1 LTHVNEHIQRRN
13 YKNRAANTTALKKG
27 HIVLNKYP
35 LWKTL
40 MVAMVVAFGALYAT
54 PNLFGESPA
63 VQVSGLRGVEADAAT
78 LDSIK
83 AHLEESNL
91 SFDSIVL
98 EKGQV
103 LTRFKNTEDQLKAR
117 DVLDDNLGKQFSV
130 ALNLTP
136 NTPEWLAA
144 IGGTPMKLGLD
155 LSGGVSFLMEVNM
168 KEAINKAK
176 TGMVSDFRGDLRNEK
191 IRYRSVKEAGNGIVV
206 IFRKVEDL
214 DAAQSLLKKRYRD
227 LLLKTDDDTLTLT
240 AKMTE
245 AKLKEIRE
253 YAIQQNITIIRN
265 RVNELGV
272 AEPLVQRQG
281 KKHIVIELPGVQDT
295 AKAKEILNATATI
308 EFRLVDTEGDLSNA
322 LNGRVPANAI
332 LLRDK
337 DGRPSLL
344 KKRVMLTGDHITDAK
359 SGFDEYSRPQVN
371 ISLDSAGG
379 SKMSNGTKSNIGKPM
394 ATVFIEYKPTDKR
407 DAEGNMIFE
416 KVQEII
422 SVATIQSRLGKSFRI
437 TGAGSAAEAHNLAL
451 LLRAGALIAPIAIV
465 EERTVGPTLGAEN
478 VQLGFQA
485 ILLGFGLV
493 FIFMMVYYRA
503 FGVVANLALGAN
515 LVLIVGIMSMIPGAT
530 LTLPGMAGIV
540 LTVGM
545 AVDANV
551 LIFERIREEIRE
563 GKTIQQAIHQGYD
576 AAFSTIIDANI
587 TTLIAALILFAI
599 GTGPV
604 KGFAITLSI
613 GIITSMFTSVV
624 GTRAVVNA
632 IWGGKRL
639 DKLPI

>member
-1 LTHVNEHIQRRN
+1 M
-13 YKNRAANTTALKKG
+13 
-27 HIVLNKYP
+27 LNKYP

-40 MVAMVVAFGALYAT
+40 MVALIVALGALYAT
-54 PNLFGESPA
+54 PNLYGEDPA
-63 VQVSGLRGVEADAAT
+63 VQVSGLRGVEANVTT
-78 LDSIK
+78 LDEIK
-83 AHLEESNL
+83 GHLSD
-91 SFDSIVL
+91 SKIDYASIVL
-98 EKGQV
+98 EQGQV
-103 LTRFKNTEDQLKAR
+103 LARFKNTEDQLKAR
-117 DVLDDNLGKQFSV
+117 DVLDDNLGKKYSV

-136 NTPEWLAA
+136 ATPDWLAS
-144 IGGTPMKLGLD
+144 IGGSPMKLGLD

-176 TGMVSDFRGDLRNEK
+176 EGMVGDFRGDLLNEK
-191 IRYRSVKEAGNGIVV
+191 IRYRSVKEDGDAIVV
-206 IFRKVEDL
+206 KFRKVEDL
-214 DAAQSLLKKRYRD
+214 EQGESLIKKRYRD
-227 LLLKTDDDTLTLT
+227 LLLNTDEDTLTLS
-240 AKMTE
+240 AQMTE

-253 YAIQQNITIIRN
+253 YALQQNITIIRN

-281 KKHIVIELPGVQDT
+281 QKHIVIELPGVQDT

-308 EFRLVDTEGDLSNA
+308 EFRLVDTEGDLSA
-322 LNGRVPANAI
+322 AINGRIPPSSI
-332 LLRDK
+332 LLTDK
-337 DGRPSLL
+337 DGKPTLL
-344 KKRVMLTGDHITDAK
+344 KKRIMLTGDHITDAK

-394 ATVFIEYKPTDKR
+394 ATVFIEYKPTDRR
-407 DAEGNMIFE
+407 DPEGNIIFE
-416 KVQEII
+416 KVQEVI
-422 SVATIQSRLGKSFRI
+422 SVATIQARLGKSFRI
-437 TGAGSAAEAHNLAL
+437 TGAGSQAEAHNLAL
-451 LLRAGALIAPIAIV
+451 LLRAGALIAPITIV

-485 ILLGFGLV
+485 IMMGFGLV
-493 FIFMMVYYRA
+493 FIFMIIYYRA
-503 FGVVANLALGAN
+503 FGIVANVALGAN
-515 LVLIVGIMSMIPGAT
+515 LVLIVGVMSMIPGAT

-551 LIFERIREEIRE
+551 LIFERIREEMRE
-563 GKTIQQAIHQGYD
+563 GKSIQQSIHQGYE

-587 TTLIAALILFAI
+587 TTLIAALILFAV

-604 KGFAITLSI
+604 KGFAVTLSI

-624 GTRAVVNA
+624 GSRTIVNA

-639 DKLPI
+639 EKLSI

>member
-1 LTHVNEHIQRRN
+1 M
-13 YKNRAANTTALKKG
+13 
-27 HIVLNKYP
+27 LNKYP

-40 MVAMVVAFGALYAT
+40 MVVFIIALGALYAT
-54 PNLFGESPA
+54 PNLFGEAPA
-63 VQVSGLRGVEADAAT
+63 VQVSGLRGVEANVET
-78 LDSIK
+78 LDTIK
-83 AHLEESNL
+83 ASLNDNEIDYASI
-91 SFDSIVL
+91 SF
-98 EKGQV
+98 ENGQV
-103 LTRFKNTEDQLKAR
+103 LARFKNTGDQLKAR
-117 DVLDDNLGKQFSV
+117 DLLEDSLGKRYSV

-136 NTPEWLAA
+136 ETPDWLAS

-176 TGMVSDFRGDLRNEK
+176 VGMVSDFRGDLRNEK
-191 IRYRSVKEAGNGIVV
+191 IRYRSVKEEGDAIIVK
-206 IFRKVEDL
+206 FRKEEDL
-214 DAAQSLLKKRYRD
+214 EAGESLLKKRYRD
-227 LLLKTDDDTLTLT
+227 LLLTSDDDDLTLK
-240 AKMTE
+240 ASMTE
-245 AKLKEIRE
+245 PKLKEIRD
-253 YAIQQNITIIRN
+253 YALQQNITIIRN

-281 KKHIVIELPGVQDT
+281 KKHILIELPGVQDT

-308 EFRLVDTEGDLSNA
+308 EFRLVDTTGDLQAA
-322 LNGRVPANAI
+322 LNGRVPASSI
-332 LLRDK
+332 LLTDK

-344 KKRVMLTGDHITDAK
+344 KKRIMLTGDHITDAK

-394 ATVFIEYKPTDKR
+394 ATVFIEYKATDKK
-407 DAEGNMIFE
+407 DAEGNIIFE
-416 KVQEII
+416 KVEEII
-422 SVATIQSRLGKSFRI
+422 SVATIQARLNKNFRI
-437 TGAGSAAEAHNLAL
+437 TGAGSQSEAHNLAL
-451 LLRAGALIAPIAIV
+451 LLRAGALIAPITIV

-478 VQLGFQA
+478 VKLGFQA
-485 ILLGFGLV
+485 IMMGFGLV
-493 FIFMMVYYRA
+493 FLFMIIYYRA

-515 LVLIVGIMSMIPGAT
+515 LVLIVGIMSLIPGAT

-563 GKTIQQAIHQGYD
+563 GKSIQQAIHQGYD

-604 KGFAITLSI
+604 KGFAVTLSI

-624 GTRAVVNA
+624 GTRTVVNA

-639 DKLPI
+639 NKLSI

>member
-1 LTHVNEHIQRRN
+1 ML
-13 YKNRAANTTALKKG
+13 NR
-27 HIVLNKYP
+27 YP

-40 MVAMVVAFGALYAT
+40 MVALIVALGALYAT
-54 PNLFGESPA
+54 PNLYGEDPA
-63 VQVSGLRGVEADAAT
+63 VQVSGLRGVEANVAT
-78 LDSIK
+78 LDTIKGHLSQNSIDY
-83 AHLEESNL
+83 A
-91 SFDSIVL
+91 SIVL

-117 DVLDDNLGKQFSV
+117 DVLDDNLGKQYSV

-136 NTPEWLAA
+136 ATPDWLAG

-176 TGMVSDFRGDLRNEK
+176 VGMVADFRGDLRNEK
-191 IRYRSVKEAGNGIVV
+191 IRYRSVKEDNDAIIVK
-206 IFRKVEDL
+206 FRKIEDL
-214 DAAQSLLKKRYRD
+214 EQGQSLLKKRYQD
-227 LLLKTDDDTLTLT
+227 LLLNTDEDTLTLT
-240 AKMTE
+240 AQMTE
-245 AKLKEIRE
+245 VKLKEIRE
-253 YAIQQNITIIRN
+253 YALQQNITIIRN

-308 EFRLVDTEGDLSNA
+308 EFRLVDTEGDLSTA
-322 LNGRVPANAI
+322 LNGRVPANS
-332 LLRDK
+332 LLLTDK
-337 DGRPSLL
+337 DGKPTLL
-344 KKRVMLTGDHITDAK
+344 KKRIMLTGDHITDAK

-394 ATVFIEYKPTDKR
+394 ATVFIEYKPTERR
-407 DAEGNMIFE
+407 DPEGNIIFE
-416 KVQEII
+416 KVQEVI
-422 SVATIQSRLGKSFRI
+422 SVATIQARLGKSFRI
-437 TGAGSAAEAHNLAL
+437 TGAGSQAEAHNLAL
-451 LLRAGALIAPIAIV
+451 LLRAGALIAPITIV

-485 ILLGFGLV
+485 IMMGFGLV
-493 FIFMMVYYRA
+493 FIFMIIYYRA
-503 FGVVANLALGAN
+503 FGIVANCALGAN
-515 LVLIVGIMSMIPGAT
+515 LVLIVGVMSMIPGAT

-551 LIFERIREEIRE
+551 LIFERIREEMRE
-563 GKTIQQAIHQGYD
+563 GKTIQQAIHQGYE

-587 TTLIAALILFAI
+587 TTLIAALILFAV

-604 KGFAITLSI
+604 KGFAVTLSI
-613 GIITSMFTSVV
+613 GILTSMFTSVV
-624 GTRAVVNA
+624 GSRTVVNA
-632 IWGGKRL
+632 LWGGKSL
-639 DKLPI
+639 KKLSI

>member
-1 LTHVNEHIQRRN
+1 
-13 YKNRAANTTALKKG
+13 
-27 HIVLNKYP
+27 
-35 LWKTL
+35 
-40 MVAMVVAFGALYAT
+40 MVALIVAIGALYAT
-54 PNLFGESPA
+54 PNLFPDDYA
-63 VQVSGLRGVEADAAT
+63 VQVSGLRGVEANAAT
-78 LDSIK
+78 LDTIK
-83 AHLEESNL
+83 ANLERENIEFFSL
-91 SFDSIVL
+91 VL
-98 EKGQV
+98 DKGQV
-103 LTRFKNTEDQLKAR
+103 LTRFKTAEAQLKAR
-117 DVLDDNLGKQFSV
+117 DILDDNLGKQYSV

-136 NTPEWLAA
+136 ATPTWLSG

-176 TGMVSDFRGDLRNEK
+176 LGMVADFRGDLRNER
-191 IRYRSVKEAGNGIVV
+191 IRYRSVKESGDGIVV
-206 IFRKVEDL
+206 KFRKIEDL
-214 DAAQSLLKKRYRD
+214 EQAQPLLKKRYRNI
-227 LLLKTDDDTLTLT
+227 LLNTDEDTLTLT
-240 AKMTE
+240 AQMTE
-245 AKLKEIRE
+245 VKLKEIRE
-253 YAIQQNITIIRN
+253 YALQQNITIIRN

-308 EFRLVDTEGDLSNA
+308 EFRLVDTEGDIGAA
-322 LNGRVPANAI
+322 LNGRVPASSI
-332 LLRDK
+332 LLTDK
-337 DGRPSLL
+337 DGKPSLL
-344 KKRVMLTGDHITDAK
+344 KKRIMLTGDHITDAK

-394 ATVFIEYKPTDKR
+394 ATVFIEYKPTEKR
-407 DAEGNMIFE
+407 DVEGNIIFE
-416 KVQEII
+416 KVQEVI

-437 TGAGSAAEAHNLAL
+437 TGAGSQAEAHNLAL
-451 LLRAGALIAPIAIV
+451 LLRAGALIAPITIV

-485 ILLGFGLV
+485 IMMGFALV
-493 FIFMMVYYRA
+493 FVFMIIYYRA
-503 FGVVANLALGAN
+503 FGIVANFALGAN
-515 LVLIVGIMSMIPGAT
+515 LVLIVGVMSMIPGAT

-563 GKTIQQAIHQGYD
+563 GKTIQQAIHQGYE

-587 TTLIAALILFAI
+587 TTLIAALILFAV

-604 KGFAITLSI
+604 KGFAVTLSI

-624 GTRAVVNA
+624 GSRTIVNA
-632 IWGGKRL
+632 LWGGKHL
-639 DKLPI
+639 KKLSI

>member
-1 LTHVNEHIQRRN
+1 
-13 YKNRAANTTALKKG
+13 
-27 HIVLNKYP
+27 VLNRYP

-40 MVAMVVAFGALYAT
+40 MVALIVAFGALYAT
-54 PNLFGESPA
+54 PNLYGEDPA
-63 VQVSGLRGVEADAAT
+63 VQVSGLRGVEANMAT
-78 LDSIK
+78 LDTIKGYLSDNSI
-83 AHLEESNL
+83 N
-91 SFDSIVL
+91 FDSIVL
-98 EKGQV
+98 EKGQI
-103 LTRFKNTEDQLKAR
+103 LARFKNTEDQLKAR
-117 DVLDDNLGKQFSV
+117 DILDDNLGKQYSV

-136 NTPEWLAA
+136 DTPDWLAS
-144 IGGTPMKLGLD
+144 IGGVPMKLGLD

-176 TGMVSDFRGDLRNEK
+176 VGMVSDFRGDFRNEK
-191 IRYRSVKEAGNGIVV
+191 IRYRSVKENGNAIIVK
-206 IFRKVEDL
+206 FRKVEDL
-214 DAAQSLLKKRYRD
+214 EKGKSLLKKRYRD
-227 LLLKTDDDTLTLT
+227 LLLHTNEDTLTLT
-240 AKMTE
+240 AQMTE

-253 YAIQQNITIIRN
+253 YALQQNITIIRN

-281 KKHIVIELPGVQDT
+281 QKHIVIELPGVQDT

-308 EFRLVDTEGDLSNA
+308 EFRLVDTEGDIAAA
-322 LNGRVPANAI
+322 LNGRIPASSI
-332 LLRDK
+332 LLTDK
-337 DGRPSLL
+337 NGKPTLL
-344 KKRVMLTGDHITDAK
+344 KKRIMLTGDHITDAK

-394 ATVFIEYKPTDKR
+394 ATIFIEYKPTGQR
-407 DAEGNMIFE
+407 DADGSLILE
-416 KVQEII
+416 KIQEVI

-437 TGAGSAAEAHNLAL
+437 TGAGSQAEAHNLAL

-478 VQLGFQA
+478 VQLGLQA
-485 ILLGFGLV
+485 IMMGFGLV
-493 FIFMMVYYRA
+493 FIFMVIYYRA
-503 FGVVANLALGAN
+503 FGIVANVALGAN
-515 LVLIVGIMSMIPGAT
+515 LVLIIGIMSLIPGAT

-551 LIFERIREEIRE
+551 LIFERIREEMRE
-563 GKTIQQAIHQGYD
+563 GKSIQQSIHQGYE

-587 TTLIAALILFAI
+587 TTLIVALILFAV

-604 KGFAITLSI
+604 KGFAVTLSI

-624 GTRAVVNA
+624 GSRTIVNA
-632 IWGGKRL
+632 IWGGKSL
-639 DKLPI
+639 KKLSI

>member
-1 LTHVNEHIQRRN
+1 
-13 YKNRAANTTALKKG
+13 
-27 HIVLNKYP
+27 VLNKYP

-40 MVAMVVAFGALYAT
+40 MVALIVAIGALYAT

-63 VQVSGLRGVEADAAT
+63 VQVSGLRGVEANTAT
-78 LDSIK
+78 LDTIK
-83 AHLEESNL
+83 AQLKANNL
-91 SFDSIVL
+91 SFDSIAL
-98 EKGQV
+98 EAGQV
-103 LTRFKNTEDQLKAR
+103 LTRFTNTEDQLKAR
-117 DVLDDNLGKQFSV
+117 DLLDENLGKQYSV

-144 IGGTPMKLGLD
+144 IGGSPMKLGLD
-155 LSGGVSFLMEVNM
+155 LRGGVSFLMEVNM
-168 KEAINKAK
+168 AEAVKKAK
-176 TGMVSDFRGDLRNEK
+176 TGLVSDFRGDLRNEK
-191 IRYRSVKEAGNGIVV
+191 IRYRSVKEANNAIVV
-206 IFRKVEDL
+206 IFRKVEDV
-214 DAAQSLLKKRYRD
+214 DAAKSLLKRRYQD
-227 LLLKTDDDTLTLT
+227 LLLTTDNEKLTLT

-245 AKLKEIRE
+245 LKLKEIRE
-253 YAIQQNITIIRN
+253 YALQQNITIIRN

-281 KKHIVIELPGVQDT
+281 KKHILIELPGVQDT

-322 LNGRVPANAI
+322 LNGRVPASSI
-332 LLRDK
+332 LLTDK
-337 DGRPSLL
+337 DGKPSLL

-394 ATVFIEYKPTDKR
+394 ATVFIEFKATDNK
-407 DAEGNMIFE
+407 DAEGNLIFE
-416 KVQEII
+416 KHQEII

-437 TGAGSAAEAHNLAL
+437 TGSGSPAEAHNLAL

-478 VQLGFQA
+478 VKLGFQA
-485 ILLGFGLV
+485 IMLGFGLV
-493 FIFMMVYYRA
+493 FVFMMVYYRA

-515 LVLIVGIMSMIPGAT
+515 LVLIVGVMSMIPGAA
-530 LTLPGMAGIV
+530 LSLPGMAGIV

-563 GKTIQQAIHQGYD
+563 GKTIQQSIHQGYE

-613 GIITSMFTSVV
+613 GILTSMFTSVV
-624 GTRAVVNA
+624 ASRTVVNA
-632 IWGGKRL
+632 VWGGKRL
-639 DKLPI
+639 DKLSI